1 MTYMK
6 NQNNPPFTQPLIALA
21 VIVGNEEK
29 VIERFIRGFY
39 DVADTMSFV
48 MAIGNRESD
57 GTEAIIHR
65 VCQELKMPYGV
76 HHYKNKAD
84 FPHVDNFGAARQV
97 AWEMAQD
104 GGPKYLL
111 WADCDDTLDEGAA
124 EAMSN
129 AATEGAYDVF
139 VCPYKVRGDIHAQ
152 QIVHRER
159 LILNNGR
166 SHWRYPIHEQLRFDG
181 EVSYKML
188 DAAKFVHS
196 PDSTKSGSRER
207 NVAILET
214 RVQDNARN
222 YFYLHQEHFE
232 GNNIVL
238 AKKFGLAALHAPGLE
253 TLEKYETLLNLAQL
267 EPGAM
272 AKKRASEAFELMP
285 DRREA
290 LALLVNYAIIDGN
303 HDKAMTLCRM
313 MMGIPKPTRTYWSLN
328 HLWYGWKG
336 AELYAQCLRLS
347 GGDIAAFEELYN
359 SEDGPTFSIVH
370 ATLARPLQALQMREL
385 WMSRAKYPNRVE
397 YIFGTHEGD
406 EKSAKMLKGF
416 RHTVAPKGSGCP
428 TNYDI
433 AAGAARGKIIIQAQD
448 DIIPPSGW
456 DEMILDKIEDLDA
469 PVFLAVADGQRT
481 DRLCVSTVM
490 TRAYMEQKKA
500 EDADG
505 SNGFMH
511 RSYTGVFA
519 DTENTYRAY
528 TDAKKGRCQLIEA
541 RDIILF
547 HDHPAFNQAVP
558 WDETY
563 AQENSSE
570 ANKIGSEVFNRR
582 FPDAKS
588 DGVLELPPGESVARE
603 ELEEAAA

>member
-1 MTYMK
+1 
-6 NQNNPPFTQPLIALA
+6 
-21 VIVGNEEK
+21 
-29 VIERFIRGFY
+29 
-39 DVADTMSFV
+39 
-48 MAIGNRESD
+48 
-57 GTEAIIHR
+57 
-65 VCQELKMPYGV
+65 
-76 HHYKNKAD
+76 
-84 FPHVDNFGAARQV
+84 
-97 AWEMAQD
+97 
-104 GGPKYLL
+104 
-111 WADCDDTLDEGAA
+111 
-124 EAMSN
+124 
-129 AATEGAYDVF
+129 
-139 VCPYKVRGDIHAQ
+139 
-152 QIVHRER
+152 
-159 LILNNGR
+159 
-166 SHWRYPIHEQLRFDG
+166 
-181 EVSYKML
+181 
-188 DAAKFVHS
+188 
-196 PDSTKSGSRER
+196 
-207 NVAILET
+207 
-214 RVQDNARN
+214 
-222 YFYLHQEHFE
+222 
-232 GNNIVL
+232 
-238 AKKFGLAALHAPGLE
+238 
-253 TLEKYETLLNLAQL
+253 
-267 EPGAM
+267 
-272 AKKRASEAFELMP
+272 
-285 DRREA
+285 
-290 LALLVNYAIIDGN
+290 
-303 HDKAMTLCRM
+303 
-313 MMGIPKPTRTYWSLN
+313 
-328 HLWYGWKG
+328 
-336 AELYAQCLRLS
+336 
-347 GGDIAAFEELYN
+347 
-359 SEDGPTFSIVH
+359 
-370 ATLARPLQALQMREL
+370 
-385 WMSRAKYPNRVE
+385 
-397 YIFGTHEGD
+397 
-406 EKSAKMLKGF
+406 MLKGF

-469 PVFLAVADGQRT
+469 PFFLAVADGQRT

>member
-1 MTYMK
+1 MK

-29 VIERFIRGFY
+29 LIERFIRCFY

-48 MAIGNRESD
+48 MAVGNREAD
-57 GTEAIIHR
+57 GTEALIHKT
-65 VCQELKMPYGV
+65 CAELGIPYGV
-76 HHYKNKAD
+76 QHYKNKAD
-84 FPHVDNFGAARQV
+84 FPHVDDFGAARQV
-97 AWEMAQD
+97 AWNMAQD

-124 EAMSN
+124 EAMSY
-129 AATEGAYDVF
+129 AATEGKYDVF

-159 LILNNGR
+159 LVRNSGF
-166 SHWRYPIHEQLRFDG
+166 SHWRYPIHEQLRFDR

-188 DAAKFVHS
+188 DEAVFIHS
-196 PDSTKSGSRER
+196 PHATKSGSRDR

-214 RVQDNARN
+214 RIEDNARN

-232 GNNIVL
+232 GNNTVL
-238 AKKFGLAALHAPGLE
+238 AKKYGLAALHAPGLE

-267 EPGAM
+267 EPGAL

-290 LALLVNYAIIDGN
+290 LALLVNYAIIDGE
-303 HDKAMTLCRM
+303 HDKAMTLCRL

-328 HLWYGWKG
+328 HLWYQWKG

-347 GGDIAAFEELYN
+347 KGNIEAFEELYHGD
-359 SEDGPTFSIVH
+359 DGPTFSIVH
-370 ATLARPLQALQMREL
+370 ATLGRPLQALQMREL
-385 WMSRAKYPNRVE
+385 WLSRARNPNKVE
-397 YIFGTHEGD
+397 YIFGIHEGD
-406 EKSAKMLKGF
+406 EKSGKMLKGF
-416 RHTVAPKGSGCP
+416 RHTVAPKGCGCP

-433 AAGAARGKIIIQAQD
+433 AAGIVRGKIIIQAQD
-448 DIIPPSGW
+448 DIIPPAGW
-456 DEMILDKIEDLDA
+456 DDMILEKIEDLDA
-469 PVFLAVADGQRT
+469 PAFIAVNDGQRT

-511 RSYTGVFA
+511 RGYPGVFA

-528 TDAKKGRCQLIEA
+528 TDAAKGKCQLIEA
-541 RDIILF
+541 RDIIFF
-547 HDHPAFNQAVP
+547 HDHPLFNQAVP
-558 WDETY
+558 WDATY
-563 AQENSSE
+563 QEENSPE
-570 ANKIGSEVFNRR
+570 ANRIGSEVFNRR
-582 FPDAKS
+582 FPLAKTN
-588 DGVLELPPGESVARE
+588 GVLADKPGENAPA
-603 ELEEAAA
+603 LEEATA